1 MFREFELVM
10 WSCFATQEKIKEI
23 IADLGE
29 DQPEVGKKHLLNHLV
44 NTAYYCKRQVTSE
57 EEFEAYR
64 AFFNK
69 YF

>member
-1 MFREFELVM
+1 MFRDFELVM
-10 WSCFATQEKIKEI
+10 WSCFATTEKIKEI
-23 IADLGE
+23 ASECDE
-29 DQPEVGKKHLLNHLV
+29 PEIGKKQILNHLLH
-44 NTAYYCKRQVTSE
+44 TAYYSKRQVTSE